1 MEFTQSIYNRDQWHL
16 STRIKSH
23 HADFASSA
31 HCQSLLPLSL
41 PRWQKSNAQST
52 WKELSQKSLQEC
64 VKEQQKSAV
73 FMARKVLA
81 LPIACPESSSEGT
94 AGIWLTDWKIRV
106 TPRIEGTGWV
116 SGRSGTRIGVST
128 FWAVKLSCPPSL
140 TCAPMKKKT
149 WNEVGSLKKKVIF
162 EFLQASPLK
171 HNMGLETSFKNNI
184 NKLFCRRIIYQ
195 EKR

>member
-52 WKELSQKSLQEC
+52 WKELSQKSLQER
-64 VKEQQKSAV
+64 VKEQQKSAI

-106 TPRIEGTGWV
+106 TPRIEGMGWV

-128 FWAVKLSCPPSL
+128 FSAVKLSCPPSL
-140 TCAPMKKKT
+140 TCALMKKKRGMK
-149 WNEVGSLKKKVIF
+149 WVLWKRRL
-162 EFLQASPLK
+162 FLSFYK
-171 HNMGLETSFKNNI
+171 HHH
-184 NKLFCRRIIYQ
+184 
-195 EKR
+195 